1 MPSTM
6 CSILKLTMLNKLR
19 LRSLNKIGLILK
31 RFLTLLLEVQ
41 RASLLRLKL
50 RIKEASSPVGME
62 AKTMIRKTV
71 MMNQLLF
78 RS

>member
-19 LRSLNKIGLILK
+19 LRSLNKIDLTSK
-31 RFLTLLLEVQ
+31 RFLTLLQEAL
-41 RASLLRLKL
+41 RANQQKLKQ
-50 RIKEASSPVGME
+50 RIKEASSQVGMV
-62 AKTMIRKTV
+62 AKTMIKRTV
-71 MMNQLLF
+71 MMNQLLY